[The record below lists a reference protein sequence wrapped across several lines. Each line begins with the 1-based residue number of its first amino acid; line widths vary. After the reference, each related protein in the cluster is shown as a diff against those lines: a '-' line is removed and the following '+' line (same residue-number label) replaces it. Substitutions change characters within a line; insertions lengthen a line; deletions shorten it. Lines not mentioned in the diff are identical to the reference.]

1 MNLQDPAEADEG
13 KDILE
18 SLLVGPVLEVWMQ
31 MKEENRID
39 PLQELDKVKH
49 QEVVRNFLLEVITIE
64 TAADTL
70 AWLKNVC
77 KPYDMKLP
85 IFLKSNTPF

>member
-31 MKEENRID
+31 MKEENEID
-39 PLQELDKVKH
+39 PLQELDKFEY
-49 QEVVRNFLLEVITIE
+49 QEVVRDFLLEVITIE
-64 TAADTL
+64 TTTDTL
-70 AWLKNVC
+70 AWLKDV
-77 KPYDMKLP
+77 
-85 IFLKSNTPF
+85 